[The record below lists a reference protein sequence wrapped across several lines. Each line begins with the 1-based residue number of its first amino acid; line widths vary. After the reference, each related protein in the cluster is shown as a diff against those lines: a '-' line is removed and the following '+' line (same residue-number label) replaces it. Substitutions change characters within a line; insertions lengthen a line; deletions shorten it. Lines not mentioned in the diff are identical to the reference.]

1 MEEGSGRKY
10 FMIYECT
17 DSGISLEK
25 KKIPPLILIIM
36 PAFVQHFAVD
46 DVLLNPLS
54 HLGVSVGDWGVG
66 AGGLASLGN

>member
-1 MEEGSGRKY
+1 
-10 FMIYECT
+10 MIYECT

-54 HLGVSVGDWGVG
+54 HLGVSVGEG

>member
-1 MEEGSGRKY
+1 
-10 FMIYECT
+10 MIYECT